1 MSNSTD
7 LEKKTAK
14 FGITS
19 KNWTHGD
26 DMYVEE
32 AILQEAKAKHDQ
44 RSRTDE
50 NDDLRDRIEKIQN
63 QVDKIE
69 KMEKQMEKIE
79 KMEKQGD
86 KIEKMEMQMKET
98 VDKIL
103 HAVTAA
109 RPVEAEAAGA
119 AVGLLPGPRGGRP

>member
-7 LEKKTAK
+7 LKKKTAK
-14 FGITS
+14 FGIES
-19 KNWTHGD
+19 KSWTHGD

-50 NDDLRDRIEKIQN
+50 NDDLRDRIEKIEKQM
-63 QVDKIE
+63 DKIE
-69 KMEKQMEKIE
+69 KMEK
-79 KMEKQGD
+79 
-86 KIEKMEMQMKET
+86 QMKET

-109 RPVEAEAAGA
+109 RPAVEAEAAGA